1 MITYDIFC
9 QIQNYHKQEHLS
21 ANQIAAILNL
31 NEKTVLAWAQRATY
45 RQRHTASRTSILDP
59 YKELIVQLL
68 ERHPYSATQ
77 IQQRLREQGYPGGH
91 TILKSF
97 IQTVRPKRHKAFLT
111 LSWRPGECAQVDWG
125 SFGSTSVTGTKR
137 RLSFFVMALCYSRL
151 LYCEFTLAQ
160 SMEHFLACHQ
170 HAFDFFGGGVPAAIM
185 VDNLKT
191 AVLKRPP
198 GEQPVLNPR
207 YLDFANHYGFTIK
220 PCGVRK
226 PNEKGVVEAAVGY
239 IKKNFLNG
247 LDLSTF
253 APINPAAVTWLNT
266 VANVR
271 IHGETHRRPVD
282 VFQAE
287 EKPALKPLPPMPYDV
302 GIIRPGRS
310 TNRFRVPFDSN
321 RYSVPAE
328 YASQS
333 LILKAYPDQLCIY
346 HQDNLIALHPRSYG
360 HHLDFENPDHAK
372 PLLEQRVR
380 ARKPILLKRFLL
392 LTPKAEEYYQHLQQ
406 RRLNVDHHIQKIVAL
421 CEIYGQDRVAR
432 ALEDAFV
439 FQAYSCEYIANILE
453 QRERRLPEPGALHLT
468 RRQDLLELDMP
479 KPDLSIYDRQ
489 TRKQDTHE

>member
-1 MITYDIFC
+1 MITYNLFC
-9 QIQNYHKQEHLS
+9 QIQQYHHQEHLS
-21 ANQIAAILNL
+21 AGQIAGILNL
-31 NEKTVLAWAQRATY
+31 NEKTVLAWAQRTTY
-45 RQRHTASRTSILDP
+45 RKRQTTKRKSILDP

-68 ERHPYSATQ
+68 ERHPYSAAQ
-77 IQQRLREQGYPGGH
+77 ILQRLREQGYQGGY

-97 IQTVRPKRHKAFLT
+97 IQIVRPKRQKAFLT

-125 SFGSTSVTGTKR
+125 SFGSTSVSGTKR

-151 LYCEFTLAQ
+151 LYCEFTL
-160 SMEHFLACHQ
+160 EHFLACHQ
-170 HAFDFFGGGVPAAIM
+170 HAFDFFGGVPAAIM
-185 VDNLKT
+185 VDNLKA

-198 GEQPVLNPR
+198 GEQPVINPR
-207 YLDFANHYGFTIK
+207 YLDFANHYGFTIR

-226 PNEKGVVEAAVGY
+226 PHEKGAVEAAVGY

-247 LDLSTF
+247 LDISTF
-253 APINPAAVTWLNT
+253 APINPAAMTWLNT

-271 IHGETHRRPVD
+271 IHGETHHRPVD
-282 VFQAE
+282 V
-287 EKPALKPLPPMPYDV
+287 PMPYDV

-346 HQDNLIALHPRSYG
+346 HHDNLIALHPRSYG
-360 HHLDFENPDHAK
+360 HHLDFENPDHVK
-372 PLLEQRVR
+372 SLLAERLK
-380 ARKPILLKRFLL
+380 ARKPLLLKRFLL

-406 RRLNVDHHIQKIVAL
+406 RRLNADHHIQKIVAL

-479 KPDLSIYDRQ
+479 EPDLSVYDQ
-489 TRKQDTHE
+489 QPRKQDAHE